1 MISLRGTD
9 RIQIADESAEG
20 LYDLGTREYELVQL
34 RALGLLQQFDAEEPG
49 ARDFQVHYRPRK
61 CHLVID
67 QSVSVGR
74 EQYDSVK
81 RRYAGSLA

>member
-9 RIQIADESAEG
+9 RIQIADEGAEG
-20 LYDLGTREYELVQL
+20 LYDLGTREYELI
-34 RALGLLQQFDAEEPG
+34 LLQQFDAEEPG

-81 RRYAGSLA
+81 RKYAGSLA